1 MMLGFDFT
9 ASCVVKKS
17 ISYSLRM
24 SDPEIFFVCKKTMRK
39 KGMKMGEFVW
49 KAALCLV
56 LFAAAS
62 LFLFFFLLLF
72 AHGELPTT
80 QLEFSLIKFLFR

>member
-49 KAALCLV
+49 KAAFVSGSICCS
-56 LFAAAS
+56 FAFS
-62 LFLFFFLLLF
+62 FLL
-72 AHGELPTT
+72 
-80 QLEFSLIKFLFR
+80 SSSFRTW